1 MHRAVA
7 LFVLLAAG
15 AAAAADARVQ
25 RVAVGLESPLYAT
38 SPTGDAD
45 RVFVLEKVTGRIRI
59 VLPASKAIQ
68 EPPFLDLENLFTG
81 SESGLLGLAFHPDY
95 AENGFFFVHYNDLS
109 GDSIVARYTVSGNPQ
124 IADPQ
129 SFIPVLRVD
138 QPQGEGNHKG
148 GWLGFGPD
156 DGYLYVGFGDGG
168 GGYDDHGTIGNGQD
182 PTTLLGKMLRI
193 DVDGADA
200 YPADDEQNYA
210 IPEDNPFVGEAGIL
224 PEIWA
229 LGLRNPWRASFD
241 RETGDL
247 WIGDVGQDLR
257 EEIDFQPAAS
267 GGGENY
273 GWRLR
278 EGTQE
283 TPPPPVGDPVGGP
296 RPPGNVDPIYDYP
309 HTTAPMCRGSVTGG
323 YVYRGPLE
331 ALRGLYFFSDF
342 CDSRVESLRFD
353 GSDPSGF
360 DGTNFTDLTD
370 WTGTLEFT
378 PDEGAIH
385 FVASYGE
392 DGAGNLYIVDYVD
405 GELFR
410 LPEPGGALPAALA
423 LASAALLARRRT
435 RKDPPRFW

>member
-1 MHRAVA
+1 MRRALA
-7 LFVLLAAG
+7 LLALLLAD
-15 AAAAADARVQ
+15 AAAGADARVE
-25 RVAVGLESPLYAT
+25 RVATGLASPLYAT
-38 SPTGDAD
+38 SPPGDAE

-59 VLPASKAIQ
+59 VLPASKTIQ
-68 EPPFLDLENLFTG
+68 EPPFLDLDDLFTA
-81 SESGLLGLAFHPDY
+81 SESGLLGLAFHPEY
-95 AENGFFFVHYNDLS
+95 AENGFFYVHYNDAS
-109 GDSIVARYTVSGNPQ
+109 DDSIVARYTVSENSDV
-124 IADPQ
+124 ADPG
-129 SFIPVLRVD
+129 SFSQVLRVD
-138 QPQGEGNHKG
+138 QPDGEPNHKG

-156 DGYLYVGFGDGG
+156 DGYLYLGLGDGG
-168 GGYDDHGTIGNGQD
+168 GAWDDHGTIGNGQD
-182 PTTLLGKMLRI
+182 KTTLLGKILRI
-193 DVDGADA
+193 DVDTDA
-200 YPADDEQNYA
+200 FPADPDRNYA
-210 IPEDNPFVGEAGIL
+210 IPPDNPFVAEAGTL

-229 LGLRNPWRASFD
+229 FGLRNPWRASFD

-247 WIGDVGQDLR
+247 WIGDVGQGSR

-283 TPPPPVGDPVGGP
+283 TPPPPGGDPVGGP

-323 YVYRGPLE
+323 YVYRGPVE

-342 CDSRVESLRFD
+342 CDTRVESLRFD
-353 GSDPSGF
+353 GSDPSEF

-370 WTGTLEFT
+370 WTGTPEFT
-378 PDEGAIH
+378 PDEGTID

-392 DGAGNLYIVDYVD
+392 DGDGNLYLVDYVG

-410 LPEPGGALPAALA
+410 LPEPAGPLPAALA
-423 LASAALLARRRT
+423 LASAALLARCGT
-435 RKDPPRFW
+435 RKHPPRFW